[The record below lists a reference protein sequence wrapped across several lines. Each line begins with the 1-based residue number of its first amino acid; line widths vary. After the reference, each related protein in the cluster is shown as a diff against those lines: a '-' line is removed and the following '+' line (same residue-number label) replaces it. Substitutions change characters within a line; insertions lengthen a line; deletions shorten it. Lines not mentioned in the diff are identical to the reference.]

1 MLIALYDIQLIIFVL
16 LGGLSG
22 FVVAQNFN
30 EL

>member
-1 MLIALYDIQLIIFVL
+1 MLIALYDIQLVVYVL